1 MKNKLGVAILGA
13 TGAVGQR
20 FIQLLENHP
29 WFYVAEVV
37 GSSRSAGK
45 PYGEMVNWVL
55 DDRPSQRIQDLTV
68 KALEDSL
75 ESSLVFSA
83 LPKEAA
89 LDIEIPLAQAGH
101 VVCTNASAHR
111 MVEDVP
117 LLLPEVNHEHL
128 HLVDIQRK
136 QRNWTTGALVAN
148 SNCTTMPVVMS
159 LKPLLPFG
167 IEKINM
173 VSMQAISGA
182 GYPGVASLDI
192 LDNIVPFVPS
202 DEEKM
207 QTETLRMLGEL
218 THEDRVAWLSA
229 QTSASCNRVPVVDG
243 HTVVIS
249 ISLRAQPTLSEIQS
263 AWDNFETPIE
273 IRNLPS
279 APQKMVQYL
288 PQHDRPQ
295 TRKDRNVGNGMTT
308 TIGRLRECN
317 LLGYKFVALSHNT
330 IRGAAGCS
338 ILNAELM
345 ASRGYIQGFT
355 PIHEMEKLDDTRI
368 HTR

>member
-1 MKNKLGVAILGA
+1 MQRLGVAVLGA

-20 FIQLLENHP
+20 FIQLLEHHP

-45 PYGEMVNWVL
+45 PYGEMVNWIL
-55 DDRPSQRIQDLTV
+55 DGQPSERIQRLTV

-89 LDIEIPLAQAGH
+89 LEVEVPLAQAGH

-128 HLVDIQRK
+128 QLVDIQRL
-136 QRNWTTGALVAN
+136 QRKWTTGALVAN

-159 LKPLLPFG
+159 LKPLLRFG
-167 IEKINM
+167 IDKINM
-173 VSMQAISGA
+173 VSMQAVSGA

-218 THEDRVAWLSA
+218 TTENRVEWLSA
-229 QTSASCNRVPVVDG
+229 KTSASCNRVPIVDG

-249 ISLRAQPTLSEIQS
+249 VALRSQPSLVEVQE
-263 AWDNFETPIE
+263 AWETFETPSDILT
-273 IRNLPS
+273 LPS
-279 APQKMVQYL
+279 APQKMIQYL
-288 PQHDRPQ
+288 PQQDRPQ
-295 TRKDRNVGNGMTT
+295 TRKDRNIGNGMTT
-308 TIGRLRECN
+308 SIGRLRECD
-317 LLGYKFVALSHNT
+317 LLGYKFVTLSHNT

-345 ASRGYIQGFT
+345 ASRGYITGFN
-355 PIHEMEKLDDTRI
+355 PINEMDKQDDTRI